1 MTALVYRTIFFS
13 FTFKDVLKIVF
24 FVSFFILS
32 LPVLAILVVVNTGT
46 AVVSDTLVSTSTNTG
61 IIQIR
66 NPSTG
71 EISTTIS
78 GDKYAP
84 VRGVVTLE
92 FGKSHL
98 PYQVLHTGLDIAN
111 ARGVEGDPIVAF
123 MDGNVSYVGELNWG
137 YGKHIII
144 DHGNNISTL
153 YAHLSRIDVTVG
165 QKIAG
170 GEVIGLMG
178 NTGWSTGP
186 HLHFEVRVYG
196 IPVNPNNF
204 I

>member
-13 FTFKDVLKIVF
+13 FTFKDVLKIVS
-24 FVSFFILS
+24 FVFFFILS
-32 LPVLAILVVVNTGT
+32 LPILAVLVVVNTGT
-46 AVVSDTLVSTSTNTG
+46 AVVSDTLITTSATTG
-61 IIQIR
+61 VVEIR

-71 EISTTIS
+71 EISATLIGS
-78 GDKYAP
+78 KYRP
-84 VRGVVTLE
+84 VQGVVTLE

-111 ARGVEGDPIVAF
+111 PRGVEGDPIVSF
-123 MDGNVSYVGELNWG
+123 MSGTVSYVGELNWG

-144 DHGNNISTL
+144 DHGNNLSTL
-153 YAHLSRIDVTVG
+153 YAHLSRMDVTVG
-165 QKIAG
+165 QQLTG
-170 GEVIGLMG
+170 GEVLGLMG

>member
-13 FTFKDVLKIVF
+13 FTFKDVLKVVSFVF
-24 FVSFFILS
+24 FFILS
-32 LPVLAILVVVNTGT
+32 LPVVAILVVVNTGT
-46 AVVSDTLVSTSTNTG
+46 AVVSDTLITTSANTG
-61 IIQIR
+61 VIEIR

-71 EISTTIS
+71 EISATLS
-78 GDKYAP
+78 GNTYVPAQ
-84 VRGVVTLE
+84 GVVTLE

-111 ARGVEGDPIVAF
+111 ARGMDGDPIVSF
-123 MDGNVSYVGELNWG
+123 MSGKVSYVGELNWG
-137 YGKHIII
+137 YGKHIVI
-144 DHGNNISTL
+144 DHGNNMSTL
-153 YAHLSRIDVTVG
+153 YAHLSRMDVTVG
-165 QKIAG
+165 QEIAG

-196 IPVNPNNF
+196 IPVDPKNF